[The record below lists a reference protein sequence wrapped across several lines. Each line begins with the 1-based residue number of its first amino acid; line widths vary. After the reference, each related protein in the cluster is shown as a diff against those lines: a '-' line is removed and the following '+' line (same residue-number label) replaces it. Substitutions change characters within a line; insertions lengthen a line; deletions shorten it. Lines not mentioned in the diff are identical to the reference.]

1 MASDS
6 SSITPIPSSFSI
18 PIAEK
23 LTKTNQWHAQ
33 ILHAIR
39 AAHLEALLTGADK
52 SPAQTITVKIGD
64 TASNAPNPDYD
75 RWVPCD

>member
-23 LTKTNQWHAQ
+23 LTKTNHRLWHAQ
-33 ILHAIR
+33 ILHAIH

-75 RWVPCD
+75 